1 MTADELRDL
10 LTLVINRSSHSLDAS
25 TVTET
30 GGKAVIG
37 VEDKDSGAFFYVE
50 ITEA

>member
-10 LTLVINRSSHSLDAS
+10 LTLVINRNTNTLDAS

-30 GGKAVIG
+30 GGKSCIG
-37 VEDKDSGAFFYVE
+37 VEDKESGSFFCIE
-50 ITEA
+50 ITEV